1 MNHKSFVFFDC
12 ECANTFDGVGKICSL
27 GYVIC
32 DDELNVIESEDVVMN
47 PECDFDWYL
56 FGGKGGIKLAYSKD
70 YFRSKP
76 NYESYYKDIKKLFT
90 TGNRYIAGFAVSN
103 DVGFVND
110 ACGRYNVPYIQF
122 RAFDLERYL
131 EKKYGKKQK
140 LFEWALEFGVNVA
153 KFQSHKSEDDAMM
166 TMLCLKAECM
176 KTGQSVEQI
185 LTAKECKEFFVSN
198 EQILEQAEERAYRKE
213 IKEKI
218 ARLYGKF
225 SPKPHYKTVAA
236 QSFELDRKVMRNVDY
251 AFELV
256 KKIYD
261 NGGATF
267 EYLGGGKSGTG
278 GISGCGT
285 NVHAGA
291 LSGKKSG
298 ADAFVVF
305 DSEPHPEL
313 RKKIEAKGY
322 KIMLLEE
329 LESLLK

>member
-12 ECANTFDGVGKICSL
+12 ECANTFEGVGKICSL

-32 DDELNVIESEDVVMN
+32 DDDLNIIESEDVVMN

-56 FGGKGGIKLAYSKD
+56 LSGKGECKLAYSKD
-70 YFRSKP
+70 YFRIKP

-110 ACGRYNVPYIQF
+110 ACERYELPYIQF

-131 EKKYGKKQK
+131 ERKYEKKQK
-140 LFEWALEFGVNVA
+140 LVEWAEEFGVNVA
-153 KFQSHKSEDDAMM
+153 KYQSHKSEDDAIM

-176 KTGQSVEQI
+176 RTGQSVEAI
-185 LTAKECKEFFVSN
+185 LTSREGKECFVSN
-198 EQILEQAEERAYRKE
+198 EQILEQAAERAYRRE
-213 IKEKI
+213 MTEKI
-218 ARLYGKF
+218 KRLYGKK
-225 SPKPHYKTVAA
+225 SPMPHFKTVTGER
-236 QSFELDRKVMRNVDY
+236 FELDSKILRDVDY

-261 NGGATF
+261 NGGI
-267 EYLGGGKSGTG
+267 TG
-278 GISGCGT
+278 EHLTGNGY
-285 NVHAGA
+285 A
-291 LSGKKSG
+291 
-298 ADAFVVF
+298 VF
-305 DSEPHPEL
+305 KGMPVPEHV
-313 RKKIEAKGY
+313 KKIEKRGL

-329 LESLLK
+329 LEGKLR